1 MQRNR
6 IGRYFRTPRTT
17 EIAQAAR
24 DFRWLKWL
32 ARPESKIL
40 RTHLLEGLPLELFSA
55 EVRVCDRLRKC
66 APHLTREES
75 AFVFGP

>member
-6 IGRYFRTPRTT
+6 IGRYFANQRTT
-17 EIAQAAR
+17 EITQAAR
-24 DFRWLKWL
+24 DFRWLRWL
-32 ARPESKIL
+32 ARPESKML

-55 EVRVCDRLRKC
+55 ECRVANRLRDM
-66 APHLTREES
+66 APTLTREES

>member
-1 MQRNR
+1 MQQRNR

-24 DFRWLKWL
+24 DFRWLRWL
-32 ARPESKIL
+32 RIQG
-40 RTHLLEGLPLELFSA
+40 LEVVPKSLFEA
-55 EVRVCDRLRKC
+55 ECRVAARLRDH
-66 APHLTREES
+66 APKLTREES